1 MLRSLERMEADL
13 GALKAEVERLRQ
25 TVVESSADEIS
36 KR

>member
-1 MLRSLERMEADL
+1 MEAEL